1 VYVFLLLYNYIQIEK
16 IIYKEV
22 LGLSARDLLK
32 SLKEDYLMND
42 NLNWEERMIL
52 KSKIRTIEDRLG
64 IPLNFRF
71 MR

>member
-1 VYVFLLLYNYIQIEK
+1 M
-16 IIYKEV
+16 IIHKEV
-22 LGLSARDLLK
+22 LGLIARDLLK

-52 KSKIRTIEDRLG
+52 KSKIKTIEDRLG

>member
-1 VYVFLLLYNYIQIEK
+1 M
-16 IIYKEV
+16 
-22 LGLSARDLLK
+22 SARDLLK

-42 NLNWEERMIL
+42 NLNWEERINL
-52 KSKIRTIEDRLG
+52 KKRIRTIEDRLG

>member
-1 VYVFLLLYNYIQIEK
+1 MSV
-16 IIYKEV
+16 
-22 LGLSARDLLK
+22 RDILK

-42 NLNWEERMIL
+42 NLNWEERMNI
-52 KSKIRTIEDRLG
+52 KNRINTIEDKLG

>member
-1 VYVFLLLYNYIQIEK
+1 MYIYCCIITIEK
-16 IIYKEV
+16 LIHKEV

-42 NLNWEERMIL
+42 NFNWEERAKL
-52 KSKIRTIEDRLG
+52 KNQIKAIEDKLG
-64 IPLNFRF
+64 VPQNFRF

>member
-1 VYVFLLLYNYIQIEK
+1 MLINSVYNYIQIEK
-16 IIYKEV
+16 MIHKEV

-42 NLNWEERMIL
+42 NLNWEERINI
-52 KSKIRTIEDRLG
+52 KKRISTIEDRLG